1 MLKIHADNFGRKGQ
15 STMHSRTLI
24 FGHDTTLLRTRELIL
39 SRAGFDVL
47 TTSDPLEASELLAN
61 QPVDLLILCHTLHDP
76 ERQSILAVAHIAKP
90 ALRVLALVAN
100 ATASSADGNEATL
113 SIFDGPEK
121 LVTVA
126 HGLTDPG
133 KLSTPT
139 PNCM

>member
-1 MLKIHADNFGRKGQ
+1 ML
-15 STMHSRTLI
+15 SRTLI

-47 TTSDPLEASELLAN
+47 TTSDSVEASHILAN
-61 QPVDLLILCHTLHDP
+61 QPVDLLILCHTLREP
-76 ERQSILAVAHIAKP
+76 ERQSILAVAHHAKP

-100 ATASSADGNEATL
+100 ATTSSADGNDATL
-113 SIFDGPEK
+113 SIFDGPER

-126 HGLTDPG
+126 HGLTHSG
-133 KLSTPT
+133 ELSTPT